1 MEISNFFS
9 CFFCLCVLSFF
20 LIVKTATNKQT
31 KGTFLFPS
39 SDEGEVKREQE
50 NNRYV
55 GVNFFTQFFRKIFFS
70 SVASKMVQMGTSWKR
85 RLTSQ
90 QIYETFFLLLL

>member
-1 MEISNFFS
+1 MQDGANRGQLDEENGDIELFFHV
-9 CFFCLCVLSFF
+9 FFVFVFYLFF

-50 NNRYV
+50 NNNV
-55 GVNFFTQFFRKIFFS
+55 ID
-70 SVASKMVQMGTSWKR
+70 M
-85 RLTSQ
+85 
-90 QIYETFFLLLL
+90 

>member
-1 MEISNFFS
+1 MVRARGNWTKRMEISNFFS

-39 SDEGEVKREQE
+39 SDEGEVKREHE
-50 NNRYV
+50 NNNVIDICRCE
-55 GVNFFTQFFRKIFFS
+55 FFYAI
-70 SVASKMVQMGTSWKR
+70 
-85 RLTSQ
+85 
-90 QIYETFFLLLL
+90 I

>member
-1 MEISNFFS
+1 MQDGANRGQLDEENGDIELFS

-39 SDEGEVKREQE
+39 SDEGGVKREQE
-50 NNRYV
+50 NN
-55 GVNFFTQFFRKIFFS
+55 NAIDMSISIFS
-70 SVASKMVQMGTSWKR
+70 YAI
-85 RLTSQ
+85 L
-90 QIYETFFLLLL
+90 